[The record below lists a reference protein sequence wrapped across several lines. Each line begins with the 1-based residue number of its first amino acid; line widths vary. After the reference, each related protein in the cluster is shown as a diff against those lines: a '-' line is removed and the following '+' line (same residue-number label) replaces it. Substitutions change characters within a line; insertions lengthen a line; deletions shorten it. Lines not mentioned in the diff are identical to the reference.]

1 MDASSGFAGRDT
13 ASSGRTASSQ
23 SQAPAALSLIAVVG
37 LVASVKSHIARALAK
52 RTGRVH
58 IEAGR

>member
-1 MDASSGFAGRDT
+1 M
-13 ASSGRTASSQ
+13 ASSQ